1 VKYNWNWGILWQT
14 SADGHTTWIMT
25 LIHGLGWTLLTA
37 LCAGVIALLLGSI
50 IGVIRTTPSK
60 WAVRFGNAYVELFR
74 NIPLLVQLFLW
85 YFVLPEVVPKAL
97 GDLLKSMAPPWGSF
111 VPAVIGL
118 GSSPRRASP
127 SRCAPASR
135 RCRAGRGWPAPALGL
150 TLPQSYRYVLLPMAF
165 RIVMPPLT
173 SETMNLIKNTSVAL
187 TIGLVELTAAGRSM
201 QEYTFQVFEAF
212 TAATVIYII
221 VNLTVVNLMRW
232 FEKRIACPGFIGPR
246 SPAGRTDME
255 AFDWNVIIRSF
266 VYLFK
271 EGMTFTLTLTG
282 LAAVGGIVFGT
293 LLAMMRLSSFKWL
306 SLAATGYVNL
316 MRSIPL
322 LLVIFWFYFL
332 VPYIGAWMTG
342 ASRPIQVGAIASSV
356 ITFTMFEA
364 AYYSEIMRAGIQ
376 SIPRGQV
383 WAGYALGLDYWQ
395 TMAKIVLPQAF
406 RNMLPILLTQTII
419 LFQDTSLVYVLSI
432 TDFLGAASKVAQRDG
447 RLVEMYLF
455 AALVYFVVS
464 FGLSLLVKRLQ
475 QKIAIVR

>member
-1 VKYNWNWGILWQT
+1 MKYNWNWGILWQT

-85 YFVLPEVVPKAL
+85 YFVLPEVVPKAV

-118 GSSPRRASP
+118 GLFTSARVAEQV
-127 SRCAPASR
+127 
-135 RCRAGRGWPAPALGL
+135 RAGIQALSRGQGMAGTALGL

-165 RIVMPPLT
+165 RIVLPPLT

-232 FEKRIACPGFIGPR
+232 FEKRIAVPGFIGP
-246 SPAGRTDME
+246 S
-255 AFDWNVIIRSF
+255 V
-266 VYLFK
+266 
-271 EGMTFTLTLTG
+271 TG
-282 LAAVGGIVFGT
+282 
-293 LLAMMRLSSFKWL
+293 
-306 SLAATGYVNL
+306 
-316 MRSIPL
+316 
-322 LLVIFWFYFL
+322 
-332 VPYIGAWMTG
+332 GAH
-342 ASRPIQVGAIASSV
+342 
-356 ITFTMFEA
+356 
-364 AYYSEIMRAGIQ
+364 
-376 SIPRGQV
+376 
-383 WAGYALGLDYWQ
+383 
-395 TMAKIVLPQAF
+395 
-406 RNMLPILLTQTII
+406 
-419 LFQDTSLVYVLSI
+419 
-432 TDFLGAASKVAQRDG
+432 
-447 RLVEMYLF
+447 
-455 AALVYFVVS
+455 
-464 FGLSLLVKRLQ
+464 
-475 QKIAIVR
+475 